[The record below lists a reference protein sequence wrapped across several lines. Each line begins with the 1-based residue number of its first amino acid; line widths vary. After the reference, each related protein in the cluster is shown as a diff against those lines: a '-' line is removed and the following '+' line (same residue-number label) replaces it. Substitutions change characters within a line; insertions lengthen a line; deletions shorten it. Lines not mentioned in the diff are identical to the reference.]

1 MSDGNFAKHVVKI
14 SQATSEC
21 LINQLYGNS
30 QKVQEI
36 INALPT
42 NLKIDIVNQESLV
55 KEFVRA
61 FIKTSGG
68 RTADLLFDAISPVDL
83 LRRLIGRE

>member
-1 MSDGNFAKHVVKI
+1 MQKALFWVVKI
-14 SQATSEC
+14 SQATFEC

-30 QKVQEI
+30 QKAQEI

-42 NLKIDIVNQESLV
+42 DLRIDIVNQESLV

-61 FIKTSGG
+61 FIKTSGR
-68 RTADLLFDAISPVDL
+68 RTAGLLFDATSPKDL
-83 LRRLIGRE
+83 L